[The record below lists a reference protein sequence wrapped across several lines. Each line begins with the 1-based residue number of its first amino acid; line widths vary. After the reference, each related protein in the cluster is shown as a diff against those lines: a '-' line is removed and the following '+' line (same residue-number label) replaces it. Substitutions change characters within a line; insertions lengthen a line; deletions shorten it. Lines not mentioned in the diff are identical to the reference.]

1 MKRVVCLLC
10 CLALGGAQAQT
21 WTPGESP
28 LFTRFA
34 ADVSPENVHPEYP
47 RPQLRRD
54 AWLNLN
60 GLWEFATSGL
70 DEAQPDAFDQ
80 TILVPFPVE
89 SALSGVTERVDGRRV
104 WYRRTFSLP
113 ADWAEERVLLHFG
126 AVDWDAT
133 VRVNGQEVGSHQGGY
148 DPFSFDITDSLTAG
162 TQEIVVS
169 VTDPTDTG
177 TQPRGKQV
185 LHPGGIWYTPTTGIW
200 QTVWL
205 EPVPETHIK
214 GLEMTPDVAAGV
226 LRLTVQANSGEV
238 SATALAEGERVAEV
252 RGGAGET
259 LELPLLDT
267 KLWSPDTPFLYDV
280 QVSLMKDGETVDA
293 VSSYFGMREISL
305 GKDEGGVTRLLLN
318 GEPLFQYGFLDQGF
332 WPDGLYTAPTDE
344 ALRYDLEQTKALGF
358 NMVRKHVKVEPARWY
373 YWADTLGL
381 LVWQDMPSGDAFA
394 ERGAGEIE
402 RSEASAEQF
411 ELELQ
416 RMVDS
421 LRNHPSVVMWV
432 LFNEGWGQY
441 DTARLTEWLKGY
453 DPTRLVD
460 SASGWNDLGTGDVY
474 DVHAYPGP
482 DAPPPDPNRALVL
495 GEFGGLGLALPG
507 LTWQDESNWG
517 YREFSDRVALMEA
530 YADLVAGLRALVVKR
545 GLSAAVYTQTTDVE
559 VEVNGALTYDRSL
572 AKLEP
577 TSTRWTN
584 RILYR
589 PLPVTTALSPTSEDE
604 GVLWRYT
611 FGEPQGDWTSPDFD
625 DSSWREGAGG
635 FGLPDTRNGVTR
647 TEWTGR
653 EVWLR
658 RSFELDNPPHNPFLR
673 VHHDE
678 DADIYLNGEGLER
691 LPYYTMTYV
700 DVPLED
706 GDAFREGRNLLAVHC
721 KRVGPG
727 AYCDA
732 GLYDT
737 VEQLSLKRG
746 SE

>member
-1 MKRVVCLLC
+1 MRKVGVWLLC
-10 CLALGGAQAQT
+10 CLVLGGTRAQT

-34 ADVSPENVHPEYP
+34 ADVSPEDVHPEYP

-60 GLWEFATSGL
+60 GLWDFATSGL
-70 DEAQPDAFDQ
+70 DEAQPNAFNQ

-89 SALSGVTERVDGRRV
+89 SALSGVMERVDGQRV
-104 WYRRTFSLP
+104 WYRRTFSVP
-113 ADWAEERVLLHFG
+113 ADWVGERVLLHFG
-126 AVDWDAT
+126 AVDWEAT
-133 VRVNGQEVGSHQGGY
+133 VWVNGQEVGSHRGGY
-148 DPFSFDITDSLTAG
+148 DPFSFDITDALTPAG
-162 TQEIVVS
+162 EQEIIVS
-169 VTDPTDTG
+169 VFDPTDTG

-185 LHPGGIWYTPTTGIW
+185 REPGGIWYTPSTGIW

-205 EPVPETHIK
+205 EPVPNTYIESLDMRPDIK
-214 GLEMTPDVAAGV
+214 AGV
-226 LRLTVQANSGEV
+226 LRLTVQADAGEV
-238 SATALAEGERVAEV
+238 SAVAFAEGEEVAEV
-252 RGGAGET
+252 RGRAGET
-259 LELPLLDT
+259 LELAFPNA
-267 KLWSPDTPFLYDV
+267 KLWSPDTPFLYDL
-280 QVSLMKDGETVDA
+280 QVNLLKDGETADE

-305 GKDEGGVTRLLLN
+305 DKDDDGVTRIMLN
-318 GEPLFQYGFLDQGF
+318 GEFLFQYGLLDQGF

-394 ERGAGEIE
+394 ERGEGEITRTPE
-402 RSEASAEQF
+402 SAAQF

-441 DTARLTEWLKGY
+441 DTARLTEWLETY

-460 SASGWNDLGTGDVY
+460 SASGWNDVGTGDVH

-482 DAPPPDPNRALVL
+482 DAPPPDPDRALVL

-517 YREFSDRVALMEA
+517 YQEFPDRVALMEA
-530 YADLVAGLRALVVKR
+530 YADLVVRLRTLIVER

-584 RILYR
+584 RVLYR
-589 PLPVTTALSPTSEDE
+589 PLPTTTALSPTSENE

-611 FGEPQGDWTSPDFD
+611 FDAPQGDWMSPDFD

-635 FGLPDTRNGVTR
+635 FGETDARGGVTR
-647 TEWTGR
+647 TEWVGR

-658 RSFELDNPPHNPFLR
+658 RSFELDGLPLNPFLR

-678 DADIYLNGEGLER
+678 DADVYLNGEELSR
-691 LPYYTMTYV
+691 LPFYTLTYV
-700 DVPLED
+700 DVLLK
-706 GDAFREGRNLLAVHC
+706 DASMFKEGCNLLAVHC

-732 GLYDT
+732 GLYD
-737 VEQLSLKRG
+737 SSG
-746 SE
+746 P